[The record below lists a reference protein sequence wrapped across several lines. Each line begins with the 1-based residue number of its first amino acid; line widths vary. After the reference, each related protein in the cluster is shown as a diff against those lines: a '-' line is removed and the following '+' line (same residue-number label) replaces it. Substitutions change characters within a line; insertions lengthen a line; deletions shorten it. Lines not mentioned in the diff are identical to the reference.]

1 MGAPINTSNSSNT
14 NSSNQVLASGFVP
27 NRSMNREPTKLSYGL
42 NGLPFLNSNAVN
54 LAYIVY
60 GAYNALN
67 QQNNTSPAAVKFR
80 ELQNQAQAVQAK
92 IALNATLY
100 KEVRGIFDCMKN
112 LAKQLL
118 GMGQKSKDENP
129 TR

>member
-1 MGAPINTSNSSNT
+1 MDAPINTSNSSNT
-14 NSSNQVLASGFVP
+14 NSSNLASGFVP

-42 NGLPFLNSNAVN
+42 NGLPFLNSNAAN
-54 LAYIVY
+54 LAYTVY

-100 KEVRGIFDCMKN
+100 KEVRGIFDSMKN

>member
-1 MGAPINTSNSSNT
+1 MDAPLINNNNST
-14 NSSNQVLASGFVP
+14 NSTRLNPGQSSSIVP
-27 NRSMNREPTKLSYGL
+27 NRSTNREPTRL
-42 NGLPFLNSNAVN
+42 NYGLPFPNSNVAN
-54 LAYIVY
+54 LAFAVY
-60 GAYNALN
+60 GIYNTLN

-80 ELQNQAQAVQAK
+80 ELQSQAQAVQAK

-100 KEVRGIFDCMKN
+100 KEVRGIFDSMKN

>member
-1 MGAPINTSNSSNT
+1 MNAPINKSNSSNT
-14 NSSNQVLASGFVP
+14 NSSNQLQNLSLVP
-27 NRSMNREPTKLSYGL
+27 NRSTDREPTRL
-42 NGLPFLNSNAVN
+42 NYGLPFPNSNVAN
-54 LAYIVY
+54 LAFAVY
-60 GAYNALN
+60 GIYNTLN

-80 ELQNQAQAVQAK
+80 ELQTQAQAVQAK
-92 IALNATLY
+92 IAINATLY
-100 KEVRGIFDCMKN
+100 KEVRGIFDSMKN